1 MISDCIKTTNKFSA
15 VKTMSFRGSHIPTFC
30 FNRNNKKHL
39 HVVARLFEKT
49 AAWNRCQWIL
59 LKTAWWFLIV
69 ILILFLIHLWLS
81 NEIKHLHSGD
91 QPLFLIYK
99 GHNFE
104 IKNLKV
110 WQLDNLLEVGI
121 CSSEVIF
128 IHLYKQK

>member
-1 MISDCIKTTNKFSA
+1 MPMNFAQNSMVISNCYFDS
-15 VKTMSFRGSHIPTFC
+15 
-30 FNRNNKKHL
+30 
-39 HVVARLFEKT
+39 
-49 AAWNRCQWIL
+49 
-59 LKTAWWFLIV
+59 
-69 ILILFLIHLWLS
+69 FLIHLWLS